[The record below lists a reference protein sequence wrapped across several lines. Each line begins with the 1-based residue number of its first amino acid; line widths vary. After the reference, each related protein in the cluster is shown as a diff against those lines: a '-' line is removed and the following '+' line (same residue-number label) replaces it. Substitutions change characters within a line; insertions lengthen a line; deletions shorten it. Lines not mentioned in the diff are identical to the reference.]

1 MTTIEATGLV
11 RRFHR
16 TTAIDGATLHTTPG
30 VTGLLGPNGAGK
42 TTTLRILSTVL
53 SRDAGSLRVL
63 GRDPGDPAERLE
75 IRRRLGYL
83 PQDPGYQRGFTVFE
97 FVDYVAILKEWT
109 VRRARHDEVRRVL
122 DLVGLGDV
130 RDTKIRKLSGGMRRR
145 VGLAQAMLG
154 DPELLILDEP
164 TVGLDPQQ
172 RLRFRDLISHAGE
185 GRTVLLSTH
194 LTDDV
199 AAICGR
205 IVVIAAGR
213 TVFTGSPSEL
223 AATAAGRVWSAIERD
238 PTADVAWRTEDGRF
252 RNLGNAPDGAHLL
265 APTLDDGYL
274 LLVGDPAAHEVAA

>member
-16 TTAIDGATLHTTPG
+16 TAAVDGATLNITAG

-42 TTTLRILSTVL
+42 TTTLRILATVL
-53 SRDAGSLRVL
+53 ARDSGSLRML
-63 GRDPGDPAERLE
+63 GRDPSNPADRLE

-97 FVDYVAILKEWT
+97 FVDYIAILKEWT

-122 DLVGLGDV
+122 DMVGLSDV
-130 RDTKIRKLSGGMRRR
+130 RDTKIRKLSGGMHRR
-145 VGLAQAMLG
+145 VGLAQALIG

-164 TVGLDPQQ
+164 TVGFDPQQ
-172 RLRFRDLISHAGE
+172 RLRFRDMISQAGE

-205 IVVIAAGR
+205 IVVIATGR
-213 TVFTGSPSEL
+213 TVFTGTPSEV
-223 AATAAGRVWSAIERD
+223 AATAAGRVWSSADRD
-238 PTADVAWRTEDGRF
+238 PAADIAWRTEDGRF
-252 RNLGNAPDGAHLL
+252 RNLGTAPDGAHLL
-265 APTLDDGYL
+265 TPTLDDGYM
-274 LLVGDPAAHEVAA
+274 LLVGTPGADEVAA